1 MSVSGGSC
9 HVSGMNAPADPTFS
23 ALEALIDRLHQR
35 GRLRVWSLVITV
47 FGDAVVPRGGRIALG
62 ALQELM
68 TRLQVEP
75 GALRTALSRL
85 ASDGW
90 VTRERD
96 GRNSFYRL
104 AEEGRHSFDLA
115 TRRIYAAGHP
125 AWDGGWTVAIAA
137 PGIGTPAEK
146 ARDLL
151 DAGFVQIAPGAFVR
165 PETAAAPDPGPAP
178 ENMLVMKATATHLPA
193 DVSAYWK
200 LDALA
205 TSYGAFLGAFTP
217 LAKDLSAGRW
227 FPPVDAMAARIL
239 LIHDWRRIVLHDPA
253 LPDALLPNDWPGEAA
268 RDLARRI
275 YATLVKPSE
284 DWLDAAGLPK
294 LNDPKVFAGRFGMS
308 A

>member
-1 MSVSGGSC
+1 VS
-9 HVSGMNAPADPTFS
+9 AALS
-23 ALEALIDRLHQR
+23 ALEALIDRLHER

-47 FGDAVVPRGGRIALG
+47 FGDAVVPRGGRISLG

-68 TRLQVEP
+68 ARLRVEP

-104 AEEGRHSFDLA
+104 AEGGRHSFDLA

-125 AWDGGWTVAIAA
+125 TWDGRWTVAIAP
-137 PGIGTPAEK
+137 PGNGSIEAAEN
-146 ARDLL
+146 LL
-151 DAGFVQIAPGAFVR
+151 DAGFVQIAPGAFLR
-165 PETAAAPDPGPAP
+165 PEIASAPDPGPLP
-178 ENMLVMKATATHLPA
+178 DNMLVLKAAATHLPA
-193 DVSAYWK
+193 DLASYWK

-205 TSYGAFLGAFTP
+205 DSYRAFAGAFTALAGAVQDGCP
-217 LAKDLSAGRW
+217 LAPGE
-227 FPPVDAMAARIL
+227 AMAARTL

-253 LPDALLPNDWPGEAA
+253 LPDALLPSVWPGDEA

-275 YATLVKPSE
+275 YRALAVPSE
-284 DWLDAAGLPK
+284 KWLDEAGLSAPS
-294 LNDPKVFAGRFGMS
+294 DPKALGRRFG
-308 A
+308 ADP